1 MSLSFDLCIE
11 EINRS
16 IDSLSTLYFKPP
28 GIFHNA
34 VVHHDES
41 EGYSSIITK
50 LIRDCNPKEELS
62 LFKMDP
68 QKRVHTRKD
77 GRRGILDFL
86 IERDTHL
93 KRARHLGLPDQKPI
107 IHVPKEF
114 YLKQHDQ
121 VLAKKRKTVK
131 GFSFEV
137 DSAADADKYNPN
149 IYGLLL
155 SKFDDPDVI
164 SLIRALQNGSV
175 TVDAKEESSRRKTMF
190 VEDFP
195 VDAMLQVLYEISNQW
210 PLTEYKQAYSRCLN
224 DYKDI
229 SNEIDTLKDEI
240 RTQEDQLQAL
250 AKHIPSSS
258 HVVTR
263 LIEKEKR
270 DIEALELQ
278 LKEIENNLEVDDGSR
293 QST

>member
-1 MSLSFDLCIE
+1 MSQSFDVCIE

-16 IDSLSTLYFKPP
+16 VDSLSTLYFKPP

-34 VVHHDES
+34 VVHRDES

-62 LFKMDP
+62 LFKMDR
-68 QKRVHTRKD
+68 QKQIHTRKD
-77 GRRGILDFL
+77 GKRGILDYL
-86 IERDTHL
+86 IDRDTQL
-93 KRARHLGLPDQKPI
+93 KRARRLGLPDQRPI

-121 VLAKKRKTVK
+121 VLAKKRKAVK

-137 DSAADADKYNPN
+137 DSGADTDKYNPN

-155 SKFDDPDVI
+155 SKFDDEDVV

-175 TVDAKEESSRRKTMF
+175 TVNARDDISRRKTMF

-195 VDAMLQVLYEISNQW
+195 VEAMLQVLLEISNQW
-210 PLTEYKQAYSRCLN
+210 PLAEYKQAYSQSLN

-229 SNEIDTLKDEI
+229 SSEIETLRDQI
-240 RTQEDQLQAL
+240 RMQEDELHTL
-250 AKHIPSSS
+250 AKSIPSSS

-270 DIEALELQ
+270 DIEALELEM
-278 LKEIENNLEVDDGSR
+278 KELSGS
-293 QST
+293 

>member
-1 MSLSFDLCIE
+1 MSQSVDLCIE

-34 VVHHDES
+34 VVHPDQN

-62 LFKMDP
+62 LFKMDK
-68 QKRVHTRKD
+68 QKQVHTRKD
-77 GRRGILDFL
+77 GKRGILDYL

-93 KRARHLGLPDQKPI
+93 KRGRRLGLPDQKPI
-107 IHVPKEF
+107 VHVPKEF

-121 VLAKKRKTVK
+121 VLAKKRKAVK

-137 DSAADADKYNPN
+137 DSTVDADKYNPN
-149 IYGLLL
+149 IYGMLL
-155 SKFDDPDVI
+155 SKFNDQDVL

-175 TVDAKEESSRRKTMF
+175 TVDAQEDISRRKTLF

-195 VDAMLQVLYEISNQW
+195 IEAMLQVLFEISNQW
-210 PLTEYKQAYSRCLN
+210 PLAEYKQAYSRSLN

-229 SNEIDTLKDEI
+229 STEIDTLKDEV

-250 AKHIPSSS
+250 AKSTPSSS

-263 LIEKEKR
+263 LIEKERR
-270 DIEALELQ
+270 DIEALEQ
-278 LKEIENNLEVDDGSR
+278 ELKELSEDA
-293 QST
+293 